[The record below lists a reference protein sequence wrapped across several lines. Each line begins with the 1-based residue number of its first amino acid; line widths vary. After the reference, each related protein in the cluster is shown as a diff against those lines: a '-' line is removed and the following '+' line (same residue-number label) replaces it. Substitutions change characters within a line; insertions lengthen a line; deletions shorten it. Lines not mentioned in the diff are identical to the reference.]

1 MKKIFLKIKNSNE
14 FSLIYRVYKQ
24 NFGMNNFY
32 LMVLLFS
39 NILTIFFPI
48 LFKYFID
55 NINRI
60 SENRDFTFVFVIL
73 FYFLAQVLINCLK
86 LMISNNLSNA
96 SNIYLRNKFLSKLK
110 NGNSFMIKEKHSQFI
125 SVVESDIQVCQGILS
140 SVIFELIVQI
150 ISFIVLIV
158 VLFRLDSFYTLL
170 LVLSIPIYLVLFNLL
185 GKRKEKIQNEFLIE
199 KDKLIDATNWLVLN
213 NQVVKI
219 FDVTDIG
226 YVKDYQTAKEAIN
239 RNSKKNAEIN
249 CVNILLS
256 MIVQVVILVI
266 ILITGTNAVSKNLI
280 TVGTFSAFILYTFNF
295 FDPLDRIANSFLG
308 IKLSLPSIKR
318 VIQILYLPNEESEL
332 KCTTV
337 IEVGDIKIS
346 DIAIRN
352 EKKEDMKFE
361 KGKVNQLVGKNG
373 SGKTTLINMLTGY
386 IEVPEKKIYIDGIDI
401 TKISKKVLR
410 AQVKVIFQDFQLVS
424 SYVSEI
430 IQIIERNLV
439 NITDYNIE
447 NIIEKKLENFQ
458 NKSNL
463 ISNLSGGEKQLLSF
477 LFTLSFNPKIIFV
490 DESLSNI
497 DILTK
502 KEMVQLMTELAI
514 SINIILV
521 SHNEIIEG
529 SKVIVLR

>member
-361 KGKVNQLVGKNG
+361 K
-373 SGKTTLINMLTGY
+373 
-386 IEVPEKKIYIDGIDI
+386 EK
-401 TKISKKVLR
+401 
-410 AQVKVIFQDFQLVS
+410 
-424 SYVSEI
+424 
-430 IQIIERNLV
+430 
-439 NITDYNIE
+439 
-447 NIIEKKLENFQ
+447 
-458 NKSNL
+458 L
-463 ISNLSGGEKQLLSF
+463 IS
-477 LFTLSFNPKIIFV
+477 
-490 DESLSNI
+490 
-497 DILTK
+497 
-502 KEMVQLMTELAI
+502 
-514 SINIILV
+514 
-521 SHNEIIEG
+521 
-529 SKVIVLR
+529 

>member
-1 MKKIFLKIKNSNE
+1 
-14 FSLIYRVYKQ
+14 
-24 NFGMNNFY
+24 
-32 LMVLLFS
+32 
-39 NILTIFFPI
+39 
-48 LFKYFID
+48 
-55 NINRI
+55 
-60 SENRDFTFVFVIL
+60 
-73 FYFLAQVLINCLK
+73 
-86 LMISNNLSNA
+86 
-96 SNIYLRNKFLSKLK
+96 
-110 NGNSFMIKEKHSQFI
+110 
-125 SVVESDIQVCQGILS
+125 
-140 SVIFELIVQI
+140 
-150 ISFIVLIV
+150 
-158 VLFRLDSFYTLL
+158 
-170 LVLSIPIYLVLFNLL
+170 
-185 GKRKEKIQNEFLIE
+185 
-199 KDKLIDATNWLVLN
+199 
-213 NQVVKI
+213 
-219 FDVTDIG
+219 
-226 YVKDYQTAKEAIN
+226 
-239 RNSKKNAEIN
+239 
-249 CVNILLS
+249 
-256 MIVQVVILVI
+256 
-266 ILITGTNAVSKNLI
+266 
-280 TVGTFSAFILYTFNF
+280 
-295 FDPLDRIANSFLG
+295 
-308 IKLSLPSIKR
+308 
-318 VIQILYLPNEESEL
+318 
-332 KCTTV
+332 
-337 IEVGDIKIS
+337 
-346 DIAIRN
+346 
-352 EKKEDMKFE
+352 
-361 KGKVNQLVGKNG
+361 
-373 SGKTTLINMLTGY
+373 MLTGY